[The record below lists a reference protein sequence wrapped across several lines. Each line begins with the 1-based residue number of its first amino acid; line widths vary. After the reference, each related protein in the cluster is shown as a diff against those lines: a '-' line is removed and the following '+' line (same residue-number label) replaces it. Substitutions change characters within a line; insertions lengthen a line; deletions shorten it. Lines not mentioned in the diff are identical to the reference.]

1 MRRSDPDHAEC
12 GRSLGAR
19 IAGVLSAMR
28 PARRGRRC
36 EDRSDWPD
44 DEGLAGAGV
53 PRYPRDPMRGGAI
66 ALELPLPDDA

>member
-1 MRRSDPDHAEC
+1 MRTDLDQAGCR
-12 GRSLGAR
+12 RSLGAR

-44 DEGLAGAGV
+44 GEGLAGAGV
-53 PRYPRDPMRGGAI
+53 PRRPRDPLRGDAI
-66 ALELPLPDDA
+66 ALELPSPYDA

>member
-1 MRRSDPDHAEC
+1 MRTDPDQAGC
-12 GRSLGAR
+12 RRSLGAR

-44 DEGLAGAGV
+44 DEGLTGTGV
-53 PRYPRDPMRGGAI
+53 PRCPRAPLRGVPI
-66 ALELPLPDDA
+66 ALGLPPPDDA

>member
-1 MRRSDPDHAEC
+1 MRTDPDQAGCRRS
-12 GRSLGAR
+12 LVAR
-19 IAGVLSAMR
+19 ITGALNAMR

-53 PRYPRDPMRGGAI
+53 PRRPRDPLRGGAI
-66 ALELPLPDDA
+66 ALELPSPDDA

>member
-1 MRRSDPDHAEC
+1 MSTDPDQAGC
-12 GRSLGAR
+12 RRSLGAR
-19 IAGVLSAMR
+19 IAGVLNAMR

-53 PRYPRDPMRGGAI
+53 PRRPRDPLRGGAI
-66 ALELPLPDDA
+66 ALELPSFDDA